1 MIVDLATGLGLGGVI
16 DLAGPFIDDRLPD
29 IPRVLTGIAEW
40 LGCLVYVLLRPRRV
54 RGARFVLLAGGGLG
68 VLVGVQ
74 VLVGTWPRGMW
85 PVGMATAVAA
95 MYGFIFVATRVS
107 VRDAG
112 YFTARALV
120 LAELVAAFH
129 WQVHCFLFVPTGLP
143 IAPMP
148 VAFLVVTYAATFG
161 IAFAA
166 ETRHFRSH
174 RALDVTPGELAS
186 AVAIALATFFMSNIS
201 FLSANTPFSG
211 RFGAEIFY
219 IRTLVD
225 LCGFVALYTQ
235 QGQRLQN
242 RAKSEVRAIDEMLR
256 RQHEHYLLSKRNI
269 ETVNRTYHDLKHQIE
284 VIRAE
289 GDAGRRAAYLDD
301 LEASVAGYSAQV
313 DTGNGVLDVILTTKR
328 AECAERGID
337 LTAVVDGQ
345 ALDFMSAMD
354 LAAIFGNALNNA
366 VDGVLA
372 VADPEK
378 RLIKVAV
385 YARDGLALVS
395 VENWFTG
402 ELRTENGD
410 IVTRRQDR
418 NRHGFGLKSIRRSA
432 EKYGGSMTVNVED
445 QWFVLRVLVPLPD
458 AAR

>member
-1 MIVDLATGLGLGGVI
+1 MMLDVLGEVGLASPLLGE
-16 DLAGPFIDDRLPD
+16 PLPD
-29 IPRVLTGIAEW
+29 IPRVLTGVAEW
-40 LGCLVYVLLRPRRV
+40 LACLVYVLLRPRRIG
-54 RGARFVLLAGGGLG
+54 GARLVVVALGGLAA
-68 VLVGVQ
+68 LLGVQ
-74 VLVGTWPRGMW
+74 LLVGTWPRGLW
-85 PVGMATAVAA
+85 PFGMTTAVAT
-95 MYGFIFVATRVS
+95 MYGFIIATARVG
-107 VRDAG
+107 VKDAG

-129 WQVHCFLFVPTGLP
+129 WQVHCFFFVPEDLP
-143 IAPMP
+143 ASPWQI
-148 VAFLVVTYAATFG
+148 VFLVGVYGAAFGVAYAV
-161 IAFAA
+161 
-166 ETRHFRSH
+166 EVRHFRSS
-174 RALDVTPGELAS
+174 RALDVTSGELAS
-186 AVAIALATFFMSNIS
+186 AVAIALVTFFMSNLS

-211 RFGAEIFY
+211 RLSAEVFY

-225 LCGFVALYTQ
+225 FCGFVALYAQ
-235 QGQRLQN
+235 QGQRLQV
-242 RAKSEVRAIDEMLR
+242 RANAEVRAVDEMLR
-256 RQHEHYLLSKRNI
+256 RQHEHYLLSKRNM
-269 ETVNRTYHDLKHQIE
+269 ETVNRTYHDLKHQID

-289 GDAGRRAAYLDD
+289 RDAGRRASYLDD

-345 ALDFMSAMD
+345 VLDFMSAMD

-366 VDGVLA
+366 VDAVLA
-372 VADPEK
+372 VDDPDR

-402 ELRTENGD
+402 ELRTEDGD

-418 NRHGFGLKSIRRSA
+418 HRHGYGLKSIRRTA
-432 EKYGGSMTVNVED
+432 EKNGGSMTVNVEE
-445 QWFVLRVLVPLPD
+445 QWFVLRVLVPVPD